1 MDNEAKVIAAVKNG
15 DETAFKQLYNNY
27 AHRVFNTALSIMQHH
42 EEAEDITQEVF
53 VQVFRSIVQF
63 KVESSLFTW
72 IYKITV
78 SKCADAQKK
87 HRSQK
92 RFAFI
97 TSLFASD
104 DSLKHDTPHFE
115 HPGIAI
121 EHKEHNKALFTA
133 LKKLATKQ
141 QIAFTLNKIE
151 GLSYQQTAE
160 AMNTSTAAVESLL
173 FRANENLRSLL
184 SSYYKNNVQH
194 SASSLMSFLLML

>member
-15 DETAFKQLYNNY
+15 DETAFKQLYHTY
-27 AHRVFNTALSIMQHH
+27 ADRVFNTALSIMQHH

-63 KVESSLFTW
+63 KEESSLFTW

-97 TSLFASD
+97 TSLFAPD
-104 DSLKHDTPHFE
+104 DSLKHDAPHFE
-115 HPGIAI
+115 HPGMAI

-133 LKKLATKQ
+133 LKQLAPKQ
-141 QIAFTLNKIE
+141 QMAFTLHKIE

-160 AMNTSTAAVESLL
+160 AMNTTTAAVESLL
-173 FRANENLRSLL
+173 FRANENLRALL
-184 SSYYKNNVQH
+184 SSYYKNNIQD